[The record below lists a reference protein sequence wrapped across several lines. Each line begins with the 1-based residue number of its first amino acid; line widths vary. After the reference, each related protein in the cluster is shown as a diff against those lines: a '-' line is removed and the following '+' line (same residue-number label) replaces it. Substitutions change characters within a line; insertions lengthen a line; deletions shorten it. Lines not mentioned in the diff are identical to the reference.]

1 MSKRRSRKWF
11 IIFLA
16 TALSCAAFGVVL
28 SRFVASNRAK
38 QYLTARLEQAFGRS
52 VEVSNFGV
60 RWIPTPGIVANRV
73 TISEDPRFGH
83 EYFLRAGS
91 IVASPRWLSLFSGKL
106 EVGTLELSHP
116 SLNLV
121 RNEDGRWNV
130 ESWLPSSANSKSVA
144 NPSAA
149 RSLRAAA
156 QLSRIEIDGGRIN
169 FSRGADRRPFALEEL
184 TGSIE
189 QESAGRW
196 RIALA
201 AHPSRAT
208 VHLQD
213 SGTLSVAGVIAGT
226 SVRLHPANIELT
238 WSNASLADALRL
250 AMGNDPGVR
259 GEFALQ
265 VKVHTEQEAA
275 LQNSSAAPAPARWN
289 ISLGAQIS
297 GLHRWDMA
305 ARSDNPSAN
314 IAAEAEWHT
323 GSPQITLRNL
333 SFAAPHS
340 KIEATGAV
348 GWSSGINPDVHVT
361 SSGISFEDIFAWY
374 RSFQPGVADGLAA
387 EGFLTADMQLAGAPL
402 RVHAGKILSGG
413 ARISR
418 SGVTIASSGP
428 IDTRFDSGSV
438 EMLPVIWTFAGPAEL
453 QSAAAAN
460 PGAIREPAGTI
471 TFRAK
476 LFWPLV
482 KIEKPTQTMP
492 RKLPSKNIGT
502 PAWNYDLALRG
513 DFIRFE
519 DFLSTAQL
527 IGRSLNSGWQVEGG
541 LTANLE
547 WQGKF
552 HERFAKPTGEVSPR
566 AMTLKL
572 PLLNQ
577 SVEIENAKIDLKPGE
592 PRVTILKAS
601 ALGAHWQ
608 GTIWRNDALAVQNK
622 NASATE
628 LAQPSTAPEWEF
640 DLAADHLD
648 AAELDRWI
656 GPRARPNWL
665 ARIFSS
671 EGSANSTIPGP
682 GPLSQLRARGSLR
695 AETFT
700 LAPLEVQSLR
710 VQIELLGRNI
720 NCSDF
725 DAKLNG
731 GTISGGLIASLDAEP
746 TYHLHAAMKDVNVA
760 ELTLANPELR
770 DRLNGQLSG
779 EVKLSFHG
787 IGREQLLDN
796 LKGEG
801 HLSATQ
807 FAIRGVDLSAPS
819 ADDYAHSASNEQFSL
834 VNAEISV
841 DTRKIHFQKI
851 ALTAGNNLFDG
862 KGTSDFSRIIQIDF
876 WRPPQSKALARV
888 DVHPENKFI
897 RVSGSLEAPRVSF
910 QLFPAGATLP
920 EPAAVRH

>member
-1 MSKRRSRKWF
+1 MSKQRSRKWL
-11 IIFLA
+11 IVFLA
-16 TALSCAAFGVVL
+16 TTLFCVAFGVVL
-28 SRFVASNRAK
+28 SQFVASEKAK
-38 QYLTARLEQAFGRS
+38 RYLTARLEQAFGRP
-52 VEVSNFGV
+52 VDVSGFGV
-60 RWIPTPGIVANRV
+60 RWVPTPGIVANRV
-73 TISEDPRFGH
+73 SISEDPRFGR
-83 EYFLRAGS
+83 EYFLRAES

-121 RNEDGRWNV
+121 RNDDGRWNV
-130 ESWLPSSANSKSVA
+130 ESWLPSPTNSKSA
-144 NPSAA
+144 TNSSGA
-149 RSLRAAA
+149 RPPHAAA
-156 QLSRIEIDGGRIN
+156 HLSRIEIDGGRIN
-169 FSRGADRRPFALEEL
+169 FSSGADRRPFALEEL

-226 SVRLHPANIELT
+226 SAWLHPANIELT
-238 WSNASLADALRL
+238 WRDASLADALRL

-265 VKVHTEQEAA
+265 VKAHTEPESAS
-275 LQNSSAAPAPARWN
+275 QNSSAAATPTRWN
-289 ISLGAQIS
+289 ISLGAQIN

-314 IAAEAEWHT
+314 IVAEAEWDV

-333 SFAAPHS
+333 SLAAPHS

-348 GWSSGINPDVHVT
+348 GWSAGINPDVHVT
-361 SSGISFEDIFAWY
+361 SSGISFEDILGWY
-374 RSFQPGVADGLAA
+374 RSFQPGVADGLIAD
-387 EGFLTADMQLAGAPL
+387 GFLTADMQLTGSPL
-402 RVHAGKILSGG
+402 RVRAGKILSGG

-418 SGVTIASSGP
+418 GGMTLMNSGL
-428 IDTRFDSGSV
+428 IDTRFDSGTV
-438 EMLPVIWTFAGPAEL
+438 EIFPIVWTFAEPAQL
-453 QSAAAAN
+453 QQGAGRNS
-460 PGAIREPAGTI
+460 GAIRAPAGTI
-471 TFRAK
+471 SFHAK
-476 LFWPLV
+476 LFSPLV
-482 KIEKPTQTMP
+482 KIDKLTQTIP
-492 RKLPSKNIGT
+492 RKLTAKNIVT
-502 PAWNYDLALRG
+502 SVWNYDLALRG
-513 DFIRFE
+513 DFTRFE
-519 DFLSTAQL
+519 DFLNAARL
-527 IGRSLNSGWQVEGG
+527 IGRPLNAGWQVEGG
-541 LTANLE
+541 LIANLE
-547 WQGKF
+547 WQGKL

-566 AMTLKL
+566 EMTLKL

-577 SVEIENAKIDLKPGE
+577 SMEIENAKIELKPGE
-592 PRVTILKAS
+592 TRVTIVKAA

-608 GTIWRNDALAVQNK
+608 GIIWRSEAPPIQ
-622 NASATE
+622 NASSAE
-628 LAQPSTAPEWEF
+628 LAQPRVTPEWEF

-671 EGSANSTIPGP
+671 EGNASSTIPGP
-682 GPLSQLRARGSLR
+682 GPLSQLRAHGTLR
-695 AETFT
+695 AESFT

-710 VQIELLGRNI
+710 AQIELLGRNI
-720 NCSDF
+720 NFSEF

-731 GTISGGLIASLDAEP
+731 GAISGGLTATLEADP
-746 TYHLHAAMKDVNVA
+746 TYHLHATMKDVNVA
-760 ELTLANPELR
+760 ELALANPDLR
-770 DRLNGQLSG
+770 DRLTGQLSG

-787 IGREQLLDN
+787 VGREQLLDT

-819 ADDYAHSASNEQFSL
+819 VNDAEHSVSNERFSL

-841 DTRKIHFQKI
+841 DAQKIHFQKI
-851 ALTAGNNLFDG
+851 ALVAGNGLFDG
-862 KGTSDFSRIIQIDF
+862 KGTSDFSRVIQIDF
-876 WRPPQSKALARV
+876 WRPPQAKAQARV
-888 DVHPENKFI
+888 DVRPENKFI

-910 QLFPAGATLP
+910 QLFPTGATLP